1 MNAPRQKE
9 RLVALIV
16 LAMAL
21 FSPPLLLLVDSPSQ
35 AGLSWLP
42 LYVFIAWATVIGLAA
57 WLMERRQEE

>member
-16 LAMAL
+16 LAAAL
-21 FSPPLLLLVDSPSQ
+21 FSPPLLLLVDSPSPT
-35 AGLSWLP
+35 GLSRLP
-42 LYVFIAWATVIGLAA
+42 IYIFIAWATVIGLAA